1 LCVVIKVDDKYIFH
15 ATASLLL

>member
-1 LCVVIKVDDKYIFH
+1 VVIKVDDKYIFH